1 MTADS
6 TRQPQT
12 AADRGPRVLIA
23 AAGTGGHV
31 FPGLALARTLKELE
45 PGSVVR
51 FAGTSRGIENQAV
64 PAAGFPLDLLPILP
78 LSRRLAVESLLS
90 PVAAVAGAAAA
101 LRLLRRHR
109 IEVVAGMGGYVT
121 LPVAVAARI
130 AGVPVVLHE
139 PNAIPG
145 IANRLAAR
153 FARAVALGVAD
164 AAEAFKGV
172 KTITVG
178 NPVRPELARLDRNR
192 LRELGQKELGLDPER
207 ATLFVFGGS
216 QGARRLNEAV
226 IEATPHWARPER
238 IQVLHACG
246 RRDESEVREAWSRAT
261 PASLGLQVRIEPFV
275 ERMDLAYAASDLA
288 LTRAGAMTMAEL
300 TAAGVPA
307 IVVPLPH
314 ATADHQAGNARAVAA
329 GGGAVVIRNDDLTG
343 ERLAKVAGPLLDDPD
358 RLAKMS
364 LAMASL
370 AFPAAAREL
379 AALVLEAAGRGSR
392 ESFLAVASPDVDREG
407 TGWFEAVR
415 STVGPQVSK
424 RVDRRSRRLEAYPPI
439 ERQHEVAAALD
450 LEQPLRQPT
459 VKPPARE
466 TAAPE
471 TAAPETPVGETAVP
485 ETAAPSAGP
494 ASAASDPE
502 TDPPES
508 EGRGSR

>member
-1 MTADS
+1 MTADP
-6 TRQPQT
+6 TRQPET

-78 LSRRLAVESLLS
+78 LSRRLSVESVLS
-90 PVAAVAGAAAA
+90 PLAAVAGAAAA

-139 PNAIPG
+139 QNAIPG

-164 AAEAFKGV
+164 AAEAFKTV
-172 KTITVG
+172 RTITVG

-207 ATLFVFGGS
+207 ATLFAFGGS
-216 QGARRLNEAV
+216 QGARRLNEAL
-226 IEATPHWARPER
+226 IEATPHWTRPER
-238 IQVLHACG
+238 IQILHACG
-246 RRDESEVREAWSRAT
+246 RRDESEVRDAWGRAA
-261 PASLGLQVRIEPFV
+261 PASRGLHVRIEPFV

-288 LTRAGAMTMAEL
+288 LSRAGAMTMAEL

-343 ERLAKVAGPLLDDPD
+343 ERLAKVAGPLLDDPE

-379 AALVLEAAGRGSR
+379 AALVLEAAGRGPR

-439 ERQHEVAAALD
+439 EREHEVGAAID
-450 LEQPLRQPT
+450 LEQPPREPA
-459 VKPPARE
+459 VKPPAPEASPRE
-466 TAAPE
+466 TEAPE
-471 TAAPETPVGETAVP
+471 ASPPESEAPESE
-485 ETAAPSAGP
+485 APSAEPGP
-494 ASAASDPE
+494 AAADPE

-508 EGRGSR
+508 EQRGSR

>member
-1 MTADS
+1 MTAD
-6 TRQPQT
+6 RIPQPET

-78 LSRRLAVESLLS
+78 LSRRLAVETLLS
-90 PVAAVAGAAAA
+90 PAAAVAGAAAA

-139 PNAIPG
+139 QNAIPG

-153 FARAVALGVAD
+153 FAHAVALGVAD
-164 AAEAFKGV
+164 AAEALRPAR
-172 KTITVG
+172 TIVVG

-246 RRDESEVREAWSRAT
+246 RRDEPEVREAWARAT
-261 PASLGLQVRIEPFV
+261 PAARGLQVRIEPFV

-343 ERLAKVAGPLLDDPD
+343 ERLAKVAGPLLEDPE

-379 AALVLEAAGRGSR
+379 AALVLEAAGRGPR
-392 ESFLAVASPDVDREG
+392 ESFLAVASPEVDREG

-439 ERQHEVAAALD
+439 ERAHQVGAALD
-450 LEQPLRQPT
+450 LEQPPPKGT
-459 VKPPARE
+459 VEPPAPE
-466 TAAPE
+466 SAAPDGE
-471 TAAPETPVGETAVP
+471 DEAAAP
-485 ETAAPSAGP
+485 GP
-494 ASAASDPE
+494 AAADPE

-508 EGRGSR
+508 EERGSR